1 VEPFISYY
9 STRSDLTYVDL
20 MFFLSSGFRV
30 GVFSYGVFR
39 VGVFSPRIAKSMILC
54 NYATCYLYNMHT
66 MLLPYHVFDVLGG
79 REDNM
84 DQTDVATEDG
94 GGRGVCYL
102 WKPSAKYWDS
112 QLSLSS
118 PNIRWVIPIEDMNI
132 NEKLI
137 FFFLHM
143 TKFHILDS

>member
-1 VEPFISYY
+1 
-9 STRSDLTYVDL
+9 
-20 MFFLSSGFRV
+20 
-30 GVFSYGVFR
+30 
-39 VGVFSPRIAKSMILC
+39 
-54 NYATCYLYNMHT
+54 

-94 GGRGVCYL
+94 GGRRGVCYL

-118 PNIRWVIPIEDMNI
+118 PNISWVIPIEDMNI

-137 FFFLHM
+137 FPF
-143 TKFHILDS
+143 I